1 MKQAAARIK
10 KIVPG
15 NKGKIRPR
23 IPIVVNPIPNTKKV
37 SRLPSRKFFMTDF
50 AVSKFVVTSNVL
62 GLYQFFF
69 HGLLSIVARRF

>member
-1 MKQAAARIK
+1 MKHAAARIK

-15 NKGKIRPR
+15 NKGRIRPR

-37 SRLPSRKFFMTDF
+37 SRLPSRKFFLTDF

-69 HGLLSIVARRF
+69 PWIVIKSC